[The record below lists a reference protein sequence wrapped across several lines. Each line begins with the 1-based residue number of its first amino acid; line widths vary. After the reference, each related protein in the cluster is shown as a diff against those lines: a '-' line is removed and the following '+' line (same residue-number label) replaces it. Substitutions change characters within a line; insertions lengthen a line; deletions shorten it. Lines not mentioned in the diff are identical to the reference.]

1 MRLSTF
7 LLSFVVGPSIGY
19 TLPLDCAV
27 NNGIMTTL
35 TYGTKN
41 AIFTACAQDVLKG
54 SPSQVYEVLLD
65 FPRYPAWNTFCYSV
79 DLPSNVSSAKD
90 VYIGMPMTFHTSGL
104 TPPLNST
111 SAELI
116 TYLELEAS
124 PPFAGWRFDPG
135 QVEGLLIQAEHLSV
149 LQDLGNGSTK
159 YVSWET
165 YYGAGSL
172 VLDVLLKSNLQKEF
186 VIQGSDLK
194 ARMEALLS

>member
-1 MRLSTF
+1 MRFPTF
-7 LLSFVVGPSIGY
+7 LLSFVAASLNAY
-19 TLPLDCAV
+19 TLPLECAA

-35 TYGTKN
+35 TYGTEN
-41 AIFTACAQDVLKG
+41 AIFTACAQEVVEG

-65 FPRYPAWNTFCYSV
+65 FPRYPAWNTFCYLI

-90 VYIGMPMTFHTSGL
+90 VYVGMPMTFHTSGL
-104 TPPLNST
+104 TPPSNST
-111 SAELI
+111 SDELI
-116 TYLELEAS
+116 TYLELGAS

-149 LQDLGNGSTK
+149 LQDLGNGTTK

-172 VLDVLLKSNLQKEF
+172 VLNALLKSNLQKEF
-186 VIQGSDLK
+186 GIQGSDLK
-194 ARMEALLS
+194 ARMEALLL